1 MKIRLDTSSIK
12 ESRWYE
18 YVERFVFGGIITAAT
33 GLIAKKFGPE
43 VAGLFL
49 AFPAIFP
56 ATATLIAKHEHEKKE
71 QAGLPGARSGR
82 AVAAVD
88 SAGTAMGTL
97 GLIAFG
103 LFVWKLLP
111 HHSAVLVLLVA
122 IPIWL
127 ALLPRSGSCT
137 ITSTDSRETRH
148 AFMMPLAQARETN
161 PGFLRTPAEPGFL
174 YQGFY
179 NGWQ

>member
-1 MKIRLDTSSIK
+1 MKIGLDTSSIK

-111 HHSAVLVLLVA
+111 HHSTVLVLLTA

-127 ALLPRSGSCT
+127 ATAAAVWFLHLFIHRFPRNTTRLHDAGAPGSR
-137 ITSTDSRETRH
+137 S
-148 AFMMPLAQARETN
+148 
-161 PGFLRTPAEPGFL
+161 
-174 YQGFY
+174 
-179 NGWQ
+179 